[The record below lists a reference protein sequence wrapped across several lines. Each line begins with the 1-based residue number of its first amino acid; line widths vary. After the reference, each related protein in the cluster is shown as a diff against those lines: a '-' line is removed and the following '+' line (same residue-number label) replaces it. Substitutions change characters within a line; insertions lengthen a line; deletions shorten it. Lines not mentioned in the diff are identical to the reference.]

1 MTRLLLEEGVR
12 ILIRPSGTE
21 SVVKIYIEQVV
32 VVDDGSRIENERRKT
47 QGIIDHVVADLSTF
61 FLEAN

>member
-1 MTRLLLEEGVR
+1 MTRLLLEDGVR

-32 VVDDGSRIENERRKT
+32 VVDDESRIEGERRRIQRK
-47 QGIIDHVVADLSTF
+47 IDRIVGDLDTF
-61 FLEAN
+61 FSEVN